1 MRDMLDGN
9 SFAEWTPTPCKQT
22 IAQETGAALPNL
34 IWFLFYFQAQGH
46 TASPRSFTELRML
59 LHYSEEGMDSELTVC
74 RWELSLS
81 QPPSR
86 LISSPHQ
93 LLLLAILKTFM
104 AIWLPAFLILTLMW
118 QHLILVSHSNLFIY
132 ILSLNLSNLL
142 PWPRKSPPCSHA
154 FSPKNRTEWSNPQN
168 ALF

>member
-1 MRDMLDGN
+1 MCDMLDGN

-22 IAQETGAALPNL
+22 IAQETGAALPNF
-34 IWFLFYFQAQGH
+34 IWFLLYFQAQGH
-46 TASPRSFTELRML
+46 TASPRSFAELRML
-59 LHYSEEGMDSELTVC
+59 LHYSDEGMDSELTVC

-104 AIWLPAFLILTLMW
+104 AIWLSAFLILTDVATFDFGITFK
-118 QHLILVSHSNLFIY
+118 LIYLYFIFEFV
-132 ILSLNLSNLL
+132 
-142 PWPRKSPPCSHA
+142 KSPAVTQKASTLQPRFQS
-154 FSPKNRTEWSNPQN
+154 
-168 ALF
+168 